1 LLLRKARSKKSGN
14 KQPLSPDD
22 AWEHGRRGRQH
33 DAADAGGNDMTAL
46 QSFVLVAS
54 CVFLFS
60 FFV

>member
-1 LLLRKARSKKSGN
+1 MVRWGPFSWLWPPRELDD
-14 KQPLSPDD
+14 PDD

-54 CVFLFS
+54 CVYLFS